1 MPERR
6 QRRASAL
13 RRAPGQAP
21 EHGFAKGR
29 GRGAGPRAALVVALL
44 ASLAPAGGV
53 AREGPQAYLEWLQSA
68 PYLQLVD
75 SRPEAPVSAYTVPLG
90 AIQKIRGVWAPRRSE
105 RLSGAR
111 RSYTWRVEEGFSVA
125 EVIAELDRRLALDG
139 AAEIRFR
146 CDARACG
153 SSVQWANRI
162 FGERLLYGTE
172 ASQRYRVL
180 AFPAADRERRLL
192 IYGSARSNERQYLRA
207 DLLTSAP

>member
-1 MPERR
+1 MRR
-6 QRRASAL
+6 GPGHAL
-13 RRAPGQAP
+13 ENGFANR
-21 EHGFAKGR
+21 FAKGR
-29 GRGAGPRAALVVALL
+29 GRGAGLRAALVFALL
-44 ASLAPAGGV
+44 ANLAPARGV

-68 PYLQLVD
+68 PYLTLVD

-180 AFPAADRERRLL
+180 AFPAAPAPAPARERRLL
-192 IYGSARSNERQYLRA
+192 IYGSARSNERQYLRV
-207 DLLTSAP
+207 DLLTSP